1 MSEEKRQLS
10 RVFGDAKEKHG
21 MRFTQLRGLL
31 KVKMQVALTFACM
44 NLKKLAN
51 WKHGGPHFSMYSFA
65 FFFFSSPF
73 QKKELMPSF
82 EPLFVYSLR
91 LPTNG

>member
-1 MSEEKRQLS
+1 ME
-10 RVFGDAKEKHG
+10 
-21 MRFTQLRGLL
+21 L
-31 KVKMQVALTFACM
+31 KTPI
-44 NLKKLAN
+44 N
-51 WKHGGPHFSMYSFA
+51 SMYSFA

-73 QKKELMPSF
+73 QRKELMPSF